1 MLCIIYCLKSF
12 IAFSRFVSILQFFLS
27 NFCVS
32 FSPHLFRRPN
42 PKEGA
47 PHLRGR
53 AEGLLFDRG
62 DDHHGVRIYLSA
74 EYKTRVLLHALVHHC
89 CIEGFEQKM
98 SSSVIFA
105 ILIVVGVS
113 LTFHCDATDEVR
125 ELTRHH
131 RRRLQQELCSCSP
144 RSYSFKF
151 MFNEECGSSPSTLS
165 PNEAIGISNVNCQ
178 ITIAGSSTDLPTEN
192 LISQIR
198 TIFDRQILSQ
208 TANTTVSYISS
219 ILFIEFDTSGTLTLI
234 NENATHLVDANF
246 TEGMTIAYPSISQ
259 LLDPSLELEEQMQY
273 VPGGAGLF
281 MFANNDDGD
290 LILSSKVVWEFTG
303 ACNVTVDIQRST
315 LGWVSI
321 VSCLFLRL
329 GSLFL

>member
-1 MLCIIYCLKSF
+1 
-12 IAFSRFVSILQFFLS
+12 
-27 NFCVS
+27 
-32 FSPHLFRRPN
+32 
-42 PKEGA
+42 
-47 PHLRGR
+47 
-53 AEGLLFDRG
+53 
-62 DDHHGVRIYLSA
+62 
-74 EYKTRVLLHALVHHC
+74 
-89 CIEGFEQKM
+89 M
-98 SSSVIFA
+98 SSFAIFA

-113 LTFHCDATDEVR
+113 LTFHCDATEDKVR

-151 MFNEECGSSPSTLS
+151 MFNEECGSLPSTLS
-165 PNEAIGISNVNCQ
+165 PDEAIGISNVNCQ
-178 ITIAGSSTDLPTEN
+178 ITMAGSSTDLPTEN

-198 TIFDRQILSQ
+198 TIFDRQMLSQ

-234 NENATHLVDANF
+234 NENATYLVDANF
-246 TEGMTIAYPSISQ
+246 TEGMTISYPSISQ
-259 LLDPSLELEEQMQY
+259 LLDPSLEFEEQMQY

-281 MFANNDDGD
+281 MFANNDVGD
-290 LILSSKVVWEFTG
+290 VILSSKVVWEFTG
-303 ACNVTVDIQRST
+303 ACNVTVDIQGST

-321 VSCLFLRL
+321 VSCLTSRL